1 MTVSVLNQGFR
12 WRPVGTGRSM
22 AGFDECATL
31 YLEDQEEPTS
41 RARWWI
47 RLHMTKLNE
56 RARSSAIVGVYFS
69 ARVSEPVAYPLVTS
83 RRSAGEE

>member
-1 MTVSVLNQGFR
+1 
-12 WRPVGTGRSM
+12 M
-22 AGFDECATL
+22 AGFDECANL
-31 YLEDQEEPTS
+31 YLQDQEEPTS

-56 RARSSAIVGVYFS
+56 WVRSSAIVGVYFS
-69 ARVSEPVAYPLVTS
+69 ATVSEPVEYPLVTF